1 MTWLD
6 TSTQLV
12 TTGFSS
18 QNICEMILHDIR
30 NISTPVATLTLP
42 MCHNNVTPIYSSNL
56 LYIYEKGTSFF
67 TVVQPSFLP
76 QIAEL
81 GKSANSF
88 SCQLSL
94 PSSTKEMVLL
104 NPSSGRSPSEISRF
118 LHLRDDNGLECISLH
133 NKVTTF
139 RLTSQRND
147 YCMMKKDWLA
157 GNCMDHSISFIKS
170 QLIQPHLPPDQLKQC
185 CDIGIRPRL
194 NSVTGT
200 AFTFSSRAE
209 CSSPVLKP
217 VSNRMECNSPVQK
230 SPSINRLEGNSPVQ
244 KSPSINRLEC
254 NSPIQKS
261 SSSNLSP
268 PPFLL
273 RSGTSTFPPQQ
284 LFLSSPQL
292 VGPSSPS
299 SHSLNHQN
307 SPQGSSHCSPNP
319 SSYRSAQ
326 STPQGSP
333 PPISLPPLS
342 TTMNCS
348 SHSLLG
354 ITSQSPQS
362 SDIQTGQ
369 VRLPPSLGSPRQ
381 ARSAVPA
388 TTPCTSS
395 VSKNSSLSLLDLQ
408 EDINRIHSVDIPRLE
423 KKLDTIDELKEIIL
437 KQQQQINVFS
447 LIDY

>member
-18 QNICEMILHDIR
+18 QNICEMILRDIR
-30 NISTPVATLTLP
+30 NISSPVATLTLP
-42 MCHNNVTPIYSSNL
+42 MCHNNVTPLYSSNL

-67 TVVQPSFLP
+67 TVVQPSSLP

-81 GKSANSF
+81 GKTANSF

-104 NPSSGRSPSEISRF
+104 NPSSGKSPSEISRF

-185 CDIGIRPRL
+185 CDSGNRPRL

-217 VSNRMECNSPVQK
+217 ISTRMECNSP
-230 SPSINRLEGNSPVQ
+230 IQ

-254 NSPIQKS
+254 NSPVQKS

-268 PPFLL
+268 PPFPP
-273 RSGTSTFPPQQ
+273 RSGTASTFPPQQ
-284 LFLSSPQL
+284 LSSSSPQL
-292 VGPSSPS
+292 LGPSSP
-299 SHSLNHQN
+299 
-307 SPQGSSHCSPNP
+307 GSHCSPNT
-319 SSYRSAQ
+319 SHRSAQ

-342 TTMNCS
+342 TSMNCS
-348 SHSLLG
+348 THSLLS
-354 ITSQSPQS
+354 ISSQSPQA

-388 TTPCTSS
+388 NTPCTSS
-395 VSKNSSLSLLDLQ
+395 VSKNSSLSLLDLR

-437 KQQQQINVFS
+437 KQQQQIDVFTS
-447 LIDY
+447 FVDYLLYRV